1 MKRLLSRHL
10 RRSPRATL
18 QIETNEGTPP
28 GNAPGGVIVTVT
40 VCPEEPFALRRGLLE
55 LLLSTTHFSR
65 TTLDGYR
72 EHTAEEVWLTVE
84 LFENT
89 QASPG
94 DVLVRTTTLQLPQ
107 APESRSRPA
116 RMRWQARVIIEPEGD
131 RGSGPPRNSARCPR
145 REAARRSST
154 APAFCPS
161 TSSASLGSE
170 QPSPPVSLDHN
181 SLAFAAH
188 RPMNIHRLG

>member
-18 QIETNEGTPP
+18 QIETDKGTPP

-40 VCPEEPFALRRGLLE
+40 VCPEEPFLLRRGLLE

-72 EHTAEEVWLTVE
+72 EHTAEEAWRRDE
-84 LFENT
+84 LFENI

-94 DVLVRTTTLQLPQ
+94 NVLVRTTTLQLPQ

-116 RMRWQARVIIEPEGD
+116 RMRWQARVIIEPEG
-131 RGSGPPRNSARCPR
+131 RPRFWATTELGEVSSTGGGPPVVDGTGFLPLYEFRAGP
-145 REAARRSST
+145 
-154 APAFCPS
+154 
-161 TSSASLGSE
+161 GS
-170 QPSPPVSLDHN
+170 
-181 SLAFAAH
+181 
-188 RPMNIHRLG
+188 